1 MFSSIWP
8 SKPPNDR
15 LQQASTMESPQ
26 HKSVQ
31 DAKEELEQQFIG
43 LPVPLVALIFFG
55 LGFACSTGGA
65 LLYARYGRRIRN
77 TDWIVPDYFEKNRWI
92 RGVVTSVGDA
102 DNFRFFHTPLLGG
115 WHWPLKF
122 RKVPTLNKELVNQTL
137 HVRIAGVDAP
147 EVPLFFFTLLLLF
160 KEGRECVMCY

>member
-26 HKSVQ
+26 HKSLQ

-92 RGVVTSVGDA
+92 RGVVTRYVWYDVFYMYIYIYICERS
-102 DNFRFFHTPLLGG
+102 LL
-115 WHWPLKF
+115 
-122 RKVPTLNKELVNQTL
+122 N
-137 HVRIAGVDAP
+137 
-147 EVPLFFFTLLLLF
+147 FFFL
-160 KEGRECVMCY
+160 RMSV